1 MLSAGVQ
8 TMRGEGASVRTRGYA
23 LSGAMRLY
31 MKGPAV
37 LNPHLGHS
45 KTGPVFGLPLSSPTV
60 SIGVG
65 GNSYRNSASF
75 MGRSVN
81 AGEVPR

>member
-1 MLSAGVQ
+1 M
-8 TMRGEGASVRTRGYA
+8 RTRGYA

-31 MKGPAV
+31 VKGPAV
-37 LNPHLGHS
+37 LNRHLGHS

-65 GNSYRNSASF
+65 GNSHLQSSSALT
-75 MGRSVN
+75 
-81 AGEVPR
+81 